1 VRLDGYCASRAAGPE
16 LRIRTILDGVE
27 VIIEEHA
34 PAFIV
39 LKKEWVGAVA
49 PQAAVTPPRREQ

>member
-1 VRLDGYCASRAAGPE
+1 VRLDGYCVSRAAGPE
-16 LRIRTILDGVE
+16 LRIRTILDGVD

-39 LKKEWVGAVA
+39 LKKAWVGAVA
-49 PQAAVTPPRREQ
+49 GRVFRNVP